1 MISASPHPVIAISS
15 LKPGMFV
22 VAIISQRGDMEIAQ
36 TGRVNDERQIAALVT
51 RGVLRV
57 RVDLSRSKLAKASPP
72 CTAEQP
78 DSSSLSMTAPQGLR
92 VPGEGRE
99 LKIRRL
105 YQEARELQGKFI
117 RQLKAGE
124 PIDITSLAT
133 VAEEMVDT
141 MFSHGDAMLCLARIR
156 AKDAYLMEHSMNVA
170 ILLANFGRYLGLER
184 SVLKELTLGGLLHDV
199 GKIMTPDAVLNKPGK
214 LTDEEFA
221 IMREHV
227 VHSHDILKATT
238 GITPTML
245 EVAANHHERLDGS
258 GYPRHLKGEQLSLYT
273 RMSAIVD
280 VYDAVTADRVYKQ
293 GMQPTQAFRI
303 LLKGA
308 VTHFDEGLVTR
319 FIKCMGVYPVGTLV
333 LLSNQRLALVMQRNE
348 LAPLKPLV
356 KVIYHATQRHY
367 LEVHLLDLAKA
378 SVNETIESTVDPKD
392 YGITLAHFI

>member
-1 MISASPHPVIAISS
+1 MKSHTPHPVIPVSQ
-15 LKPGMFV
+15 LQPGMYV
-22 VAIISQRGDMEIAQ
+22 IAITSQTGTMEIAQ
-36 TGRVNDERQIAALVT
+36 MGLVTDRKQIASLVQ
-51 RGVLRV
+51 RGVTTV
-57 RVDLSRSKLAKASPP
+57 RVDLARSKLAGIDTLLAPEP
-72 CTAEQP
+72 IPAV
-78 DSSSLSMTAPQGLR
+78 APQPPGNSAN
-92 VPGEGRE
+92 GEGRT

-124 PIDITSLAT
+124 PIDITPLAA

-170 ILLANFGRYLGLER
+170 ILLANFGRHLELDR

-199 GKIMTPDAVLNKPGK
+199 GKIMTPDALLNKPGK
-214 LTDEEFA
+214 LTEEEFV
-221 IMREHV
+221 IMRQHV
-227 VHSHDILKATT
+227 VHSHDILMATA

-258 GYPRHLKGEQLSLYT
+258 GYPRHLKGSQLSLYT
-273 RMSAIVD
+273 RMSGIVD

-293 GMQPTQAFRI
+293 GMSPTQAFRI

-308 VTHFDEGLVTR
+308 DHHFDRELVNR

-333 LLSNQRLALVMQRNE
+333 RLSNQRLAIVMQRNAQE
-348 LAPLKPLV
+348 PLKPVV

-367 LEVHLLDLAKA
+367 LEVQWLDLAR
-378 SVNETIESTVDPKD
+378 SGSQESIECTVDPKEFD
-392 YGITLAHFI
+392 IHLARFI

>member
-1 MISASPHPVIAISS
+1 MKSSTPHPVIPVSQ
-15 LKPGMFV
+15 LQPGMYV
-22 VAIISQRGDMEIAQ
+22 IAITSQTGAMEIAQ
-36 TGRVNDERQIAALVT
+36 MGLVT
-51 RGVLRV
+51 NRQQIEALMSRGVSTV
-57 RVDLSRSKLAKASPP
+57 RVDLARSKLADIEHLISPEPSPP
-72 CTAEQP
+72 
-78 DSSSLSMTAPQGLR
+78 SSNSQRPGGSAN
-92 VPGEGRE
+92 GEGRE

-105 YQEARELQGKFI
+105 YQEARALQGKFI

-124 PIDITSLAT
+124 PIDITPLAA

-184 SVLKELTLGGLLHDV
+184 GVLKELTLGGLLHDV
-199 GKIMTPDAVLNKPGK
+199 GKIMTPDEVLNKPGK
-214 LTDEEFA
+214 LTDEEFGV
-221 IMREHV
+221 MRLHV
-227 VHSHDILKATT
+227 VHSRDILFATA

-258 GYPRHLKGEQLSLYT
+258 GYPRHLKGAELSLYT
-273 RMSAIVD
+273 RMSGIVD

-308 VTHFDEGLVTR
+308 DHHFDRELVTK

-333 LLSNQRLALVMQRNE
+333 RLSNQRLAIVMQRNPQE
-348 LAPLKPLV
+348 PLKPVV

-367 LEVHLLDLAKA
+367 LEVQWLDLARNGGQE
-378 SVNETIESTVDPKD
+378 SIECTVDPKEFD
-392 YGITLAHFI
+392 INLARFV